1 VPARTFGTISGR
13 GKYRPIFRG
22 ESGVFWP
29 SGGEVEAVMSKVS
42 QEEVGGVERELR
54 ICSRARPPFL

>member
-1 VPARTFGTISGR
+1 
-13 GKYRPIFRG
+13 
-22 ESGVFWP
+22 
-29 SGGEVEAVMSKVS
+29 VEAVMSKVS